1 MAQPA
6 PAAHAAAANANQDA
20 GAKEIIK
27 AIQSPEIWFGVVGPV
42 GAGGSRAIA
51 SLKKACEEKGY
62 DVQIIKMSSL
72 IREWAEAHEKDVPP
86 QGMRPIDSVPMLQ
99 NLGDEIRKIDPAGV
113 GRLCLSAIARRRAEL
128 TGANFVQGEAVQPDE
143 TKRAWLID
151 SIRHPAE
158 TQLFRRAYGASFALV
173 GVVCE
178 ESVREKRIIGKFL
191 TNPEKQDAALVER
204 VKDFIS
210 RDADDE
216 RKSYGQ
222 HVTSA
227 FYEADFFVDNTLDDE
242 TDEKGYLE
250 EPLARLVSIV
260 THDRLV
266 RPTIEETAMH
276 HAHSARVR
284 SACLS
289 RQVGAALVDH
299 YGTVVSTGTNEV
311 PRAGGGVYGEQFSG
325 NKRTHEHRCAF
336 RNPAF
341 CSNNVEQNAIV
352 DDLIAQIPELSAVDD
367 AEKGTLRAKIRRT
380 RLGGLIEF
388 SRAVHAE
395 MDALLSA
402 GREGTSTVGTR
413 LFVTTFPCHYCA
425 RHIVSAGVYEVQF
438 IEPYPKSLALS
449 LHIDAIAVSEDGWVP
464 PSTLSIAEE
473 RALEPEE
480 DQGRVLFKPFVGVA
494 PRLYLKAFEKVRDL
508 KDKVTGD
515 MKIGEPEWG
524 DEWSPLV
531 SAYPEIEAALTK
543 NL

>member
-1 MAQPA
+1 
-6 PAAHAAAANANQDA
+6 
-20 GAKEIIK
+20 
-27 AIQSPEIWFGVVGPV
+27 
-42 GAGGSRAIA
+42 
-51 SLKKACEEKGY
+51 
-62 DVQIIKMSSL
+62 
-72 IREWAEAHEKDVPP
+72 
-86 QGMRPIDSVPMLQ
+86 
-99 NLGDEIRKIDPAGV
+99 
-113 GRLCLSAIARRRAEL
+113 
-128 TGANFVQGEAVQPDE
+128 
-143 TKRAWLID
+143 
-151 SIRHPAE
+151 
-158 TQLFRRAYGASFALV
+158 
-173 GVVCE
+173 
-178 ESVREKRIIGKFL
+178 
-191 TNPEKQDAALVER
+191 
-204 VKDFIS
+204 
-210 RDADDE
+210 
-216 RKSYGQ
+216 
-222 HVTSA
+222 
-227 FYEADFFVDNTLDDE
+227 
-242 TDEKGYLE
+242 
-250 EPLARLVSIV
+250 
-260 THDRLV
+260 
-266 RPTIEETAMH
+266 
-276 HAHSARVR
+276 
-284 SACLS
+284 
-289 RQVGAALVDH
+289 
-299 YGTVVSTGTNEV
+299 VSTGTNEV